1 MKDRPEQIKKRILD
15 SPTPSFFKKWSVAI
29 RPFALPASTMPV
41 IFGTLMS
48 VTIGGTSFDLLLFL
62 AALFGM
68 AILHTGSNLLNDA
81 FDYEKGIDKQVNPVS
96 GAVVRGW
103 ISPRDA
109 LHAGY
114 LFLGLGMLI
123 GLFLVSRVGVSILWI
138 GMAGVAIGIFY
149 TWGPLPLKF
158 NALGDLAVFLNFGV
172 LGALGAWT
180 VQTGTLSWAPVTWA
194 VPMSLLVV
202 GILHSN
208 NWRDIDSDRAGG
220 IQTMASRLGDT
231 FSEGYFVFLL
241 VCPFV
246 VIMALILLSMAADLD
261 PKMPPTFLVTFLA
274 IPLAFKLIKKG
285 RMRRQPK
292 HPLDFISL
300 DGQTAQLNLLF
311 GLLCTAALVLNSLMS
326 FFLG

>member
-1 MKDRPEQIKKRILD
+1 MKDRPEQINKRNIE
-15 SPTPSFFKKWSVAI
+15 SPNPPFLKKWWVAI

-48 VTIGGTSFDLLLFL
+48 VTIGDASFDLLHFL

-103 ISPRDA
+103 ISSRDA

-114 LFLGLGMLI
+114 LFLGLGLLI

-138 GMAGVAIGIFY
+138 GTVGVVIGICY

-158 NALGDLAVFLNFGV
+158 NALGDLAVFLNFGL
-172 LGALGAWT
+172 LGALGSWT
-180 VQTGTLSWAPVTWA
+180 VQTGTLSWAPVIWA

-202 GILHSN
+202 GIVHCN

-231 FSEGYFVFLL
+231 ISESYFIFL
-241 VCPFV
+241 VVGPFV
-246 VIMALILLSMAADLD
+246 VILSLILLSLAADLD

-274 IPLAFKLIKKG
+274 IPLALKLIKKG
-285 RMRRQPK
+285 RMRSQPK

-311 GLLCTAALVLNSLMS
+311 GLLCTASLILNSLLS
-326 FFLG
+326 FFIG

>member
-1 MKDRPEQIKKRILD
+1 MKDSPEQIKKKIVDPPAPPFL
-15 SPTPSFFKKWSVAI
+15 KKWSVAI

-48 VTIGGTSFDLLLFL
+48 VTVGNASFDPLLFF

-103 ISPRDA
+103 ISTREA
-109 LHAGY
+109 LHAGC
-114 LFLGLGMLI
+114 LFLGLGLLI

-138 GMAGVAIGIFY
+138 GIAGVAIGIFY

-180 VQTGTLSWAPVTWA
+180 VQTGTLSWAPIIWA

-220 IQTMASRLGDT
+220 IQTMASKLGDSL
-231 FSEGYFVFLL
+231 SEGYFIFLL
-241 VCPFV
+241 VCPFL
-246 VIMALILLSMAADLD
+246 VILSLILLSMTAELD
-261 PKMPPTFLVTFLA
+261 PKMPPTFLITFLA
-274 IPLAFKLIKKG
+274 IPLAFKLIRKG
-285 RMRRQPK
+285 RMRRQPL

-300 DGQTAQLNLLF
+300 DGQTAQLNLVF

-326 FFLG
+326 FFLS